1 MGLCVCGSSGEVVCE
16 VDDVAGG
23 EEGEV
28 VLVLTLLLLLRS
40 CQSRLPTSSYPT
52 ITTQEKHYQI
62 TSRATTISS
71 IT

>member
-1 MGLCVCGSSGEVVCE
+1 VGLCVFGGSGEVVCK
-16 VDDVAGG
+16 VDEVAGG

-52 ITTQEKHYQI
+52 ITTHSRRI
-62 TSRATTISS
+62 T
-71 IT
+71 